1 MAKLQ
6 EHVTAFVDLVTGGQS
21 LEAMERYYAAD
32 AIVFENRELAR
43 AGKAACLAFERK
55 ALASQPEPPRIQML
69 DLAVNESSGTVFIE
83 WLIRFEGRDGR
94 PMRLEEVAVQQ
105 WSRGLICQERFYYE
119 GFVDEGDE
127 EPSSSEF
134 DVSGE

>member
-1 MAKLQ
+1 MATLH
-6 EHVTAFVDLVTGGQS
+6 ENVAAFIDLVTGGQS
-21 LEAMERYYAAD
+21 LEAMDRYYAAD
-32 AIVFENRELAR
+32 TIVFENRELAR

-69 DLAVNESSGTVFIE
+69 GLAVNESSGTVFIE
-83 WLIRFEGRDGR
+83 WLIRFYGRDGR

-105 WSRGLICQERFYYE
+105 WSAGLICQERFYYE

-127 EPSSSEF
+127 DPLPSEL
-134 DVSGE
+134 DD